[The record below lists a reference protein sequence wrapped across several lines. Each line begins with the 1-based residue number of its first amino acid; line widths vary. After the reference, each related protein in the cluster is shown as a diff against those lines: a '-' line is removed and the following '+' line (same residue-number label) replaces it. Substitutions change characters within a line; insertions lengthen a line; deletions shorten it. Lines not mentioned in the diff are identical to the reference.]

1 MVARSC
7 MFRPN
12 IELEVFERIGAIK
25 DFVEK
30 QRPRLI
36 AKQQTE
42 AELVIIYLP
51 TTREVD
57 KVRQRAWCA
66 AGRLSGGG
74 AGYGIRRCDA
84 ESHGAERGEGE

>member
-12 IELEVFERIGAIK
+12 IELEVRERVGAIR

-42 AELVIIYLP
+42 AELVIIYFP
-51 TTREVD
+51 TTSEVD
-57 KVRQRAWCA
+57 KARARARVALIVRSERALIV
-66 AGRLSGGG
+66 RS
-74 AGYGIRRCDA
+74 
-84 ESHGAERGEGE
+84 ERALIV